1 MEAAGQPRRVSEHV
15 MYIYIERERLQVT
28 LRTPPLRPTYLG
40 EWLHAK
46 QQRHITLNTWLLQLK
61 GAEPGAVLV

>member
-15 MYIYIERERLQVT
+15 MYIYREREAAGHFED
-28 LRTPPLRPTYLG
+28 PPLRPTYLG

-46 QQRHITLNTWLLQLK
+46 QQRRITLNTWLLQLK